1 MPTPPKPVSVLRAE
15 KKSHRTKAEL
25 AKRQAGEDGLLT
37 GKKLKEDAL
46 VKQNPHAHKEF
57 IRMKALLKGIDKA
70 DDLYGATINRYCML
84 RAEELEL
91 LAKLQR
97 LKQQINVIYD
107 RLDDYEGDDFRDV
120 AASLASLEKTYAS
133 LERIVNTKRK
143 MQSDIEKENVMTI
156 ASALR
161 SIPKKV
167 DEDADP
173 LKEILNGRIG

>member
-1 MPTPPKPVSVLRAE
+1 
-15 KKSHRTKAEL
+15 
-25 AKRQAGEDGLLT
+25 
-37 GKKLKEDAL
+37 
-46 VKQNPHAHKEF
+46 
-57 IRMKALLKGIDKA
+57 
-70 DDLYGATINRYCML
+70 ML

-97 LKQQINVIYD
+97 LDQQINVIYD
-107 RLDDYEGDDFRDV
+107 RLGDYRDAEFRDLS
-120 AASLASLEKTYAS
+120 ASLASLEKTYAS
-133 LERIVNTKRK
+133 LQRSVHTKRK
-143 MQSDIEKENVMTI
+143 MQSDIERENVMTI

>member
-1 MPTPPKPVSVLRAE
+1 
-15 KKSHRTKAEL
+15 
-25 AKRQAGEDGLLT
+25 
-37 GKKLKEDAL
+37 
-46 VKQNPHAHKEF
+46 
-57 IRMKALLKGIDKA
+57 
-70 DDLYGATINRYCML
+70 ML

-97 LKQQINVIYD
+97 LKQQIN
-107 RLDDYEGDDFRDV
+107 
-120 AASLASLEKTYAS
+120 A
-133 LERIVNTKRK
+133 KRK

>member
-97 LKQQINVIYD
+97 LDQQINVIYD
-107 RLDDYEGDDFRDV
+107 RLDDYEDDDFRDV
-120 AASLASLEKTYAS
+120 AASLASLEKTYAA
-133 LERIVNTKRK
+133 LEWSVKTKGK
-143 MQSDIEKENVMTI
+143 MQSESEKEKGRTS
-156 ASALR
+156 ASAVR